1 MDSSSQQF
9 PSRAG
14 LPDISAFP
22 QAARVATFL
31 TAVYGWMCAGL
42 AITAATAWYVA
53 SSPVLLRAI
62 VENRGLLM
70 VLMIAQLGLVF
81 VLSARVQTMAAST
94 AALLF
99 VAYAA
104 LTGVTLSF
112 ILLVYTGESIS
123 STFVITAGAFGGLA
137 LYGTTTGRSL
147 QGFGQFLF
155 MGLVGVVLASIV
167 GMFWHSDGLQFI
179 LSVVGVIVFAGLT
192 AYDAQRLKVMAL
204 SAPEGPVSTHA
215 VVGALTL
222 YLDFINL
229 FLFLLRFTGNRR
241 R

>member
-1 MDSSSQQF
+1 MNSPTQQF
-9 PSRAG
+9 PPRAA

-22 QAARVATFL
+22 QAARVASFL
-31 TAVYGWMCAGL
+31 TAVYAWMCLGL
-42 AITAATAWYVA
+42 GITAATAWYV
-53 SSPVLLRAI
+53 SGSPTLLRAI
-62 VENRGLLM
+62 VQNRGVLM
-70 VLMIAQLGLVF
+70 VLLIAQLGVVF
-81 VLSARVQTMAAST
+81 VLSARVQKMAATT
-94 AALLF
+94 AAALF

-104 LTGVTLSF
+104 LTGVTLSL
-112 ILLVYTGESIS
+112 ILLLYTGASIS
-123 STFVITAGAFGGLA
+123 TTFVVTAGAFGGMA

-155 MGLVGVVLASIV
+155 MGLIGVVLASIV

-179 LSVVGVIVFAGLT
+179 LSVIGVIVFAGLA

-204 SAPEGPVSTHA
+204 SAPEGPVSTYA

-229 FLFLLRFTGNRR
+229 FLFLLRFTGDRR